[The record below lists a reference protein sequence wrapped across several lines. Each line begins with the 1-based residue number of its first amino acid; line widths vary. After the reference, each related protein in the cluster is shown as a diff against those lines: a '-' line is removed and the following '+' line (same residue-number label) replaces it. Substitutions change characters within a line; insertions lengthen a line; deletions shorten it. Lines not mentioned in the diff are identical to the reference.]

1 MWVQQSET
9 VTSCTQD
16 LFSHHVHAQLFRI
29 LVQYR
34 FCVCVKHARCNRPN
48 INIHPE
54 DHTIV
59 ESFNANFHCSFRP
72 PVAQGRDW
80 HPWLKGL
87 HQLNCSHWHICA
99 AKILRAP
106 TLLQSRRGLSF
117 LHRPTECCL
126 SAGTKT
132 YVTLLP
138 ASHSVS
144 RWNFKSHIE
153 ESTYYNYCNLYDT
166 SINISMYQV
175 HEIQNI
181 VVFILHTNASCS
193 KGYSRPMLVG
203 LKFHL
208 PRDKGPESRGCH

>member
-1 MWVQQSET
+1 MWVQQSEA
-9 VTSCTQD
+9 VTSCTQE
-16 LFSHHVHAQLFRI
+16 LSSHHVHAQLFRI

-34 FCVCVKHARCNRPN
+34 FCVCETCKVQQAKHQ
-48 INIHPE
+48 HPSRRLL
-54 DHTIV
+54 

-138 ASHSVS
+138 ASHSVF

-153 ESTYYNYCNLYDT
+153 ESANINYCNLYDT
-166 SINISMYQV
+166 SINMSMYQV

-181 VVFILHTNASCS
+181 VVFILHTNTSCS

>member
-1 MWVQQSET
+1 MHFGTHS
-9 VTSCTQD
+9 
-16 LFSHHVHAQLFRI
+16 A
-29 LVQYR
+29 
-34 FCVCVKHARCNRPN
+34 CVKHGRVDRPN
-48 INIHPE
+48 ININPE
-54 DHTIV
+54 DHTIA
-59 ESFNANFHCSFRP
+59 EPFNANFHCSFR
-72 PVAQGRDW
+72 
-80 HPWLKGL
+80 
-87 HQLNCSHWHICA
+87 
-99 AKILRAP
+99 LRAP
-106 TLLQSRRGLSF
+106 TLLQSRRGLGF

-175 HEIQNI
+175 HKIQNI
-181 VVFILHTNASCS
+181 AVFILHTNTSCS